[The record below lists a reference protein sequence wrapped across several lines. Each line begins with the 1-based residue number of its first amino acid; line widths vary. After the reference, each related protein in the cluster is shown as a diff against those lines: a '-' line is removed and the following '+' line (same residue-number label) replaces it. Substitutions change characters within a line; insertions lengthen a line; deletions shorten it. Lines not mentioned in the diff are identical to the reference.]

1 MYEGEIFSLLGH
13 NGAGKSTTCGLLTG
27 IVASDSKRDDGGAV
41 VYGHGIRGGMTAVRQ
56 LAGFCPQHDCL
67 FEKLSCYEHV
77 VFFGRLKGRAQA
89 DAERAAADLL
99 DRFRLGDRRSHLA
112 CELSGGMRR
121 KLSTAIALCGG
132 SKFALLDEPTA
143 GMDALARRELWDL
156 LAAVKRDRTRQS
168 AAAPSLRKFDE
179 LLARKLGEGAKR
191 LTEGAEAAHDD
202 VIVATLPSTALPH
215 FAGSSA
221 LESQKRKLE
230 IASYGV
236 AVSTLEDVF
245 LKVDGQHARLDRD
258 AARGATARALGSGRA
273 YVPSPATQIYGLAK
287 ARLSV
292 AKRSKADAFNA
303 LFPILGFFASFL
315 CDKYEMFGKG
325 DLSLRSLL
333 AVMGVD
339 APTYWVGNFVGDG
352 ALYGVVLAA
361 MWAIMI
367 GVAPQRWIRQGAMS
381 YLLPVWGA
389 FLIAYAYS
397 LSFLFGTSP
406 ARAVVGIPGLN
417 LLLTMLPQT
426 IVLVA
431 WVLAHKRFPK
441 IFTKARVETGQFWLG
456 AVTSPYTSF
465 WIGFFQMGA
474 GHFRGA
480 LGAEA
485 ARGEAERDLSGGM
498 KRKLCCAIAL
508 IGDPACVLLDE
519 PSAGLDPVARRNLW
533 NVLGA
538 AMSARA
544 SC

>member
-1 MYEGEIFSLLGH
+1 MDE
-13 NGAGKSTTCGLLTG
+13 
-27 IVASDSKRDDGGAV
+27 
-41 VYGHGIRGGMTAVRQ
+41 
-56 LAGFCPQHDCL
+56 
-67 FEKLSCYEHV
+67 
-77 VFFGRLKGRAQA
+77 A
-89 DAERAAADLL
+89 DA
-99 DRFRLGDRRSHLA
+99 LGDRIGIMVSGVLRCCGTSQFLKQYYGA
-112 CELSGGMRR
+112 GYRVVCE
-121 KLSTAIALCGG
+121 
-132 SKFALLDEPTA
+132 
-143 GMDALARRELWDL
+143 
-156 LAAVKRDRTRQS
+156 RDKN
-168 AAAPSLRKFDE
+168 AAPSLRKFDE

-215 FAGSSA
+215 FARFFDA
-221 LESQKRKLE
+221 ESQKRKLE

-245 LKVDGQHARLDRD
+245 LK
-258 AARGATARALGSGRA
+258 
-273 YVPSPATQIYGLAK
+273 IYGLAK

-325 DLSLRSLL
+325 DLNVANDFAAAYFISIAFMAYPAAIAARIIHERRVKLRSLL

-406 ARAVVGIPGLN
+406 ARVGHPGLN

-474 GHFRGA
+474 GHFKKYVSKQTVYPTPRDIMVVLAVEGA
-480 LGAEA
+480 CHLLLVLYLDGR
-485 ARGEAERDLSGGM
+485 ARCPSLPPHGNDLDPEEDDDVRAERQAVLATPDGP
-498 KRKLCCAIAL
+498 
-508 IGDPACVLLDE
+508 GDDE
-519 PSAGLDPVARRNLW
+519 EAGRRPRSW
-533 NVLGA
+533 
-538 AMSARA
+538 
-544 SC
+544 